1 MKMKKLVATFIAFIL
16 ILPSVSVAANGD
28 YEIQGGDHL
37 RIDVMDHP
45 ELSQSVTVRPDG
57 KISFPLIGDIY
68 ARGFTV
74 THLQEVLTEKLVD
87 YVRGTHVTVYIE
99 RFFFSHVL
107 VLGAV
112 KNPGP
117 LEIFGPVDVI
127 QILGMTESE
136 DREPKRIRI
145 IRKNGDVKT
154 VSLTSVWKQ
163 GGVIQHREDLL
174 LYPGDS
180 VIVYEN
186 TKLTWE
192 MVIRFIIITTFFM
205 TLYNFTYTVTT
216 RE

>member
-1 MKMKKLVATFIAFIL
+1 MKMRKLITTCFAL
-16 ILPSVSVAANGD
+16 ILLLPNVSLCANGD
-28 YEIQGGDHL
+28 YEIQGGDRL
-37 RIDVMDHP
+37 YIEVMDHT
-45 ELSQSVTVRPDG
+45 ELSKSVTVRPDG

-74 THLQEVLTEKLVD
+74 THLQEVLTEKLAD
-87 YVRGTHVTVYIE
+87 YVRGTHVTVFVE

-127 QILGMTESE
+127 QVLGMTESE

-145 IRKNGDVKT
+145 ISKNGDVTT

-174 LYPGDS
+174 LHPGDTM
-180 VIVYEN
+180 IVYEN

-192 MVIRFIIITTFFM
+192 MIMRVIILTTFFM
-205 TLYNFTYTVTT
+205 TAYNFTYTVTT
-216 RE
+216 RD